1 MNALQSYI
9 LIKTKDIRQN
19 ETKLLIN
26 FLKPYK
32 PVRVKT
38 ISRCV
43 IESLKTA
50 GLSVDYQGHS

>member
-32 PVRVKT
+32 PARVKT